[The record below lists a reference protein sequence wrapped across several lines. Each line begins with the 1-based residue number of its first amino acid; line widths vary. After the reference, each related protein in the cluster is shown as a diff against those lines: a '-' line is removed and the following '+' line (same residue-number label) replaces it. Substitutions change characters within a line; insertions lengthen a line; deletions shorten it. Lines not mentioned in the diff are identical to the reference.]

1 VTPDEACRIFK
12 VEPKPRGLS
21 RDYANQ
27 FGDAAVVAAYERRPP
42 YPASLDPLF
51 VELAGGP
58 AAHLLDL
65 GCGTGELARR
75 LAPQVGAITAIDQS
89 ERMLALARALP
100 GGDAPNLTWI
110 AGRVEDVA
118 LAGPFSSALA
128 AESFHWFDWPALARR
143 LTACVPSRRLIL
155 AERHDAPTPW
165 APQLATLIARFST
178 NREFQSYDLLEEL
191 TARRLLVIEGRMTEP
206 LGPFAQ
212 SIDDYVTSL
221 HSRNG
226 LSRDRM
232 TVEAA
237 AAFDAGVRAAV
248 APHATDGRLAISSA
262 TRVVWGR
269 LGAA

>member
-1 VTPDEACRIFK
+1 MTCEVCT
-12 VEPKPRGLS
+12 VQPKPRGLS
-21 RDYANQ
+21 RHYADQ
-27 FGDAAVVAAYERRPP
+27 FGDAAVVAAYGTRPP
-42 YPASLDPLF
+42 YPPSLDPLF

-58 AAHLLDL
+58 TAHLLDL

-75 LAPQVGAITAIDQS
+75 LAPQVGAMTAVDQS

-118 LAGPFSSALA
+118 LTGPFSSALA

-143 LTACVPSRRLIL
+143 LTAWVPSRRLIL
-155 AERHDAPTPW
+155 AERQESPSPW
-165 APQLATLIARFST
+165 SDQLAGLIARFST
-178 NREFQSYDLLEEL
+178 NREFESHDLLEEL
-191 TARRLLVIEGRMTEP
+191 TSRRLLVVEGRMAEP

-232 TVEAA
+232 TAEAA
-237 AAFDAGVRAAV
+237 AAFDDGVRAAV
-248 APHATDGRLAISSA
+248 APHATDGIVTMSSA

-269 LGAA
+269 VPS